1 MIKLDKSLINTIE
14 AFLLTAGRPLTVS
27 EIRDLLNEKEES
39 IELGK
44 IRQTLG
50 EIEERHRNT
59 SLCLSEVASG
69 FRLQVKDELS
79 ESLSL
84 IIRILFCDLVFL
96 VISLLNS
103 TVLFL

>member
-1 MIKLDKSLINTIE
+1 M
-14 AFLLTAGRPLTVS
+14 TAGRPLTVS

-69 FRLQVKDELS
+69 FSQVKDELS
-79 ESLSL
+79 ESHQPK
-84 IIRILFCDLVFL
+84 RKNKAFK
-96 VISLLNS
+96 VINGN
-103 TVLFL
+103 T

>member
-50 EIEERHRNT
+50 EIEEGIVIR
-59 SLCLSEVASG
+59 VYVWWFPSG
-69 FRLQVKDELS
+69 FGKLS
-79 ESLSL
+79 SK
-84 IIRILFCDLVFL
+84 R
-96 VISLLNS
+96 
-103 TVLFL
+103 